1 MENNVR
7 EMKEKCCVFSK
18 CVDVDLDFQ
27 ENLMSYNDDLL
38 KIIRC
43 CINNFV
49 VNTDYNNG
57 VLTIYGKSK
66 IFLTYVSDASSN
78 ITTADFEEDFQKS
91 INIEGNFEDVSADVL
106 VINRYSNFRVINQRR
121 IDIHNAFALNIRLCA
136 GTPVN
141 MIDEAENI
149 LIRRD
154 TVDYLSLVGSTFAR
168 GEFEEEALIPADSD
182 VVRKIINTF
191 SSVHC
196 DETKIIK
203 NKMLVKATAEFS
215 LLYTTD
221 TDNEVIRKCEKSISI
236 SKIIDL
242 NGIDEGDNA
251 VVNTAVGNIY
261 VKPKADKNNELRL
274 IEIIGDVNLNVSV
287 YRKVTAQLTTDSYA
301 TDSAINNTFSKINLN
316 TNGEFISDVIS
327 SKTSFQFD
335 NVKIVEVADLSLSIS
350 DGRNLE
356 LCVFIRN
363 QNSELVYL
371 SQRKEIETES
381 FSASAIYVKSFDY
394 VINSENEIGV
404 RYLLEFN
411 AVKFE
416 EHTFSV
422 VSDIQI
428 ADTEVAD
435 SPALVVYFAD
445 ENEQL
450 WDIAKKFR
458 TSVDLIKAEN
468 ELKEDVLNSKR
479 ILLIPGM

>member
-1 MENNVR
+1 MESNVR
-7 EMKEKCCVFSK
+7 EIKEKCSVFSK

-57 VLTIYGKSK
+57 VLTVYGKSK

-91 INIEGNFEDVSADVL
+91 INIDGNFEDVSADVI

-121 IDIHNAFALNIRLCA
+121 IDIHNAFALNIKLCA
-136 GTPVN
+136 CTPVK
-141 MIDEAENI
+141 MVDEAENI

-154 TVDYLSLVGSTFAR
+154 TVSYLSLVGTSFAR
-168 GEFEEEALIPADSD
+168 AEFEEETIIPADSD
-182 VVRKIINTF
+182 TVRKIINTF

-196 DETKIIK
+196 DDTKIIK

-221 TDNEVIRKCEKSISI
+221 TDNETVRKCEKSVSI

-251 VVNTAVGNIY
+251 IVNLAIGNMY

-274 IEIIGDVNLNVSV
+274 IELIGDINVNVSV
-287 YRKVTAQLTTDSYA
+287 FRKVTAQLSTDSYA
-301 TDSAINNTFSKINLN
+301 TDTEINNTLSKISLN
-316 TNGEFISDVIS
+316 TNGEFVSDIING
-327 SKTSFQFD
+327 KTAFQFE
-335 NVKIVEVADLSLSIS
+335 NIKIVEVIDLSLNLS

-356 LCVFIRN
+356 LTAFVRN
-363 QNSELVYL
+363 QNSELVYI
-371 SQRKEIETES
+371 SQRKEIEISS
-381 FSASAIYVKSFDY
+381 FSASAVYIKSFDY
-394 VINSENEIGV
+394 VMNSDNEIGI
-404 RYLLEFN
+404 RYLLEYN
-411 AVKFE
+411 AVSFE
-416 EHTFSV
+416 EKTFSV
-422 VSDIQI
+422 VSDIQVTDN
-428 ADTEVAD
+428 AVAD

-445 ENEQL
+445 ENEAL

-458 TSVDLIKAEN
+458 TSVELIKTEN
-468 ELKEDVLNSKR
+468 ELKEDVLSSKR

>member
-7 EMKEKCCVFSK
+7 EMTERCSVFSK

-43 CINNFV
+43 CINNFI
-49 VNTDYNNG
+49 VNTDYSNG
-57 VLTIYGKSK
+57 VLTVYGKSK

-91 INIEGNFEDVSADVL
+91 INIEGNYEDVSAEVL

-121 IDIHNAFALNIRLCA
+121 IDIHNAFALDIRITAC
-136 GTPVN
+136 TPIN
-141 MIDEAENI
+141 MIDDAENT

-154 TVDYLSLVGSTFAR
+154 TVNYLSLIGSAFAR
-168 GEFEEEALIPADSD
+168 AEFEEETIIPADSD

-196 DETKIIK
+196 EETKIIK

-215 LLYTTD
+215 ILYTTD
-221 TDNEVIRKCEKSISI
+221 TEHEVIRRCEKSVSI

-251 VVNTAVGNIY
+251 IVNMAVGNIY
-261 VKPKADKNNELRL
+261 VKPKADKNNELRM
-274 IEIIGDVNLNVSV
+274 IELIGDVNMNVSV
-287 YRKVTAQLTTDSYA
+287 FRKVTAQLTTDSYA
-301 TDSAINNTFSKINLN
+301 TDKEITNTFSKVRLN
-316 TNGEFISDVIS
+316 VNGEFISDVLS
-327 SKTSFQFD
+327 AKATFQFD
-335 NVKIVEVADLSLSIS
+335 NIKIVEVADLSLNIC
-350 DGRNLE
+350 DGKNIE
-356 LCVFIRN
+356 LNAFIRN
-363 QNSELVYL
+363 QNSELIYV
-371 SQRKEIETES
+371 SQRKEIEMKS
-381 FSASAIYVKSFDY
+381 FSASAVYVKSFDY
-394 VINSENEIGV
+394 VINSENEIGI
-404 RYLLEFN
+404 RYLIEFN

-416 EHTFSV
+416 ERTFSV
-422 VSDIQI
+422 VSDIQV
-428 ADTEVAD
+428 TENDIAD

-445 ENEQL
+445 ENELL

-468 ELKEDVLNSKR
+468 ELKEDVLNNKR

>member
-7 EMKEKCCVFSK
+7 EMKEMCSVFSK

-38 KIIRC
+38 KVIRC

-57 VLTIYGKSK
+57 VLTVYGKSI

-91 INIEGNFEDVSADVL
+91 INIEGNYEDVSAEVL

-121 IDIHNAFALNIRLCA
+121 IDIHNAFALNIKMCA
-136 GTPVN
+136 CTPVN
-141 MIDEAENI
+141 MIDEADNI

-154 TVDYLSLVGSTFAR
+154 TVNYLSLVGSTFAR
-168 GEFEEEALIPADSD
+168 AEFEEEALIPADSD

-221 TDNEVIRKCEKSISI
+221 TDNEVIRRCEKSISI

-261 VKPKADKNNELRL
+261 VKPKADKNNELRM
-274 IEIIGDVNLNVSV
+274 IEIIGDVSLNVSV

-301 TDSAINNTFSKINLN
+301 TDSAISNTFSKINLN
-316 TNGEFISDVIS
+316 TNGEFVSDVVS
-327 SKTSFQFD
+327 SKTSFQFE
-335 NVKIVEVADLSLSIS
+335 NIRIVEVADLTLSIS

-356 LCVFIRN
+356 LCAFIRN
-363 QNSELVYL
+363 QNSELVYV
-371 SQRKEIETES
+371 SQRKEIEIES
-381 FSASAIYVKSFDY
+381 FSASAVYVKSFDY
-394 VINSENEIGV
+394 VINSENEIGI

-411 AVKFE
+411 AVRFE
-416 EHTFSV
+416 EKTFSV
-422 VSDIQI
+422 VSDVQVT
-428 ADTEVAD
+428 DTEIAD